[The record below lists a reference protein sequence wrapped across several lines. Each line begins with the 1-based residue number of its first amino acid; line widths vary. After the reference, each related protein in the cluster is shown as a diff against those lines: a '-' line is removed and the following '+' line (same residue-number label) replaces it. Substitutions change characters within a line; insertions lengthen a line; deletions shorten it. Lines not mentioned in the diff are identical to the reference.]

1 MKSAQHIA
9 ASGKKQGQWVDC
21 IAEPGQCRLNG
32 GLHVEESTLKEVQA
46 WAGRRAWV
54 DLTLKDYED
63 YLQSQI
69 RGTLEQDRRPMETLE
84 QKLERLGK
92 DRVTVPVEERKQQ
105 PGTRLDKA
113 FAEAEAN
120 KNGMSEKEYYATM
133 WQDYPEILALPLAD
147 QKRIREALDVK
158 FQMGG
163 TNTLKAKT
171 LKEWVETG
179 QVNDAVKLRRRMLS
193 SYGKKPE
200 PVKVKPRNSS
210 GGIKPVSMEE
220 FSARLKKI
228 NEALN
233 NVPRASTNQTQPA
246 VRVPQNRVPDFVP
259 LNNDSYATQLV
270 LKHLR
275 EHKIVGQGAFGSKT
289 KTDKLVEYM
298 VHNQIVFRGTI
309 SNYSFEQKPA
319 ATYAGVLG
327 NEIRHAYSNIDHMVK
342 SGEISFKK
350 LKSEIENHVE
360 NTNKAQTM
368 QKSIHDTF
376 VETSKKEL
384 IKTIVR
390 KGHDDNSGL
399 IDRVTSATKASE
411 IYALIQ
417 NVDDLKTV
425 DEFSKAG
432 L

>member
-92 DRVTVPVEERKQQ
+92 DRVTVPVEERNQQ

-147 QKRIREALDVK
+147 QKRIREALDAK
-158 FQMGG
+158 FQIGG

-171 LKEWVETG
+171 LEEWTKKG
-179 QVNDAVKLRRRMLS
+179 FIAGADDLKKSMIS
-193 SYGKKPE
+193 MYGKKSE
-200 PVKVKPRNSS
+200 PVKVEPRNSS

-220 FSARLKKI
+220 FSARLEKI

-233 NVPRASTNQTQPA
+233 VPAQAQPA

-298 VHNQIVFRGTI
+298 VHNQVVFRGTI

-368 QKSIHDTF
+368 QKSIHDAF